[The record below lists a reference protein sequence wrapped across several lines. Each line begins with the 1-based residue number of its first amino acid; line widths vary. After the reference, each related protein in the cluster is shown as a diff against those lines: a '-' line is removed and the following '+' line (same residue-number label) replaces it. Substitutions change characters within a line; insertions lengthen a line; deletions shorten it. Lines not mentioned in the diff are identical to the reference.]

1 MYQNAERAVER
12 VIEQMRANLSEQLT
26 LDDMAQTAM
35 FSKFHFTR
43 IFQRITGVSPGR
55 FLAALRLQEAKRL
68 LISTDLNVAAISV
81 RVGYSSVGTFS
92 TRFTRS
98 VGLPPTTYRRMGGF
112 SRHIATFTPPS
123 PGRSH
128 IHGRVTAPAGQSP
141 PGAVF
146 VGLFL
151 QRIPEGLPAT
161 CVILDRP
168 GDFHF
173 TNAPDGTWYLL
184 SQSITDDA
192 AEEQDLLMVSA
203 IGPLTLRGST
213 SLTVDVR
220 LNRMSKVDPPVLLA
234 LLDSRRAAYES
245 LRGHTSVAA

>member
-12 VIEQMRANLSEQLT
+12 VIEQMRANLSQQLT

-68 LISTDLNVAAISV
+68 LVSTDLNVAAISV

-92 TRFTRS
+92 TRFTKS

-112 SRHIATFTPPS
+112 SRHLATFTPPS

-128 IHGRVTAPAGQSP
+128 
-141 PGAVF
+141 
-146 VGLFL
+146 
-151 QRIPEGLPAT
+151 T
-161 CVILDRP
+161 CCP
-168 GDFHF
+168 
-173 TNAPDGTWYLL
+173 
-184 SQSITDDA
+184 SA
-192 AEEQDLLMVSA
+192 A
-203 IGPLTLRGST
+203 
-213 SLTVDVR
+213 
-220 LNRMSKVDPPVLLA
+220 
-234 LLDSRRAAYES
+234 RR
-245 LRGHTSVAA
+245 R